1 MTKKIQRIVVVLL
14 TAMFLFTVTACS
26 TTTSTTDTS
35 DTATAESIS
44 DLTDITIHEAAVTLS
59 DADWQAVLDDP
70 TAETFY
76 EASITYDGTT
86 LDDVAF
92 RTKGNS
98 TLTSVASSDSERYSF
113 KIKTDKYTDDQLL
126 NGTNEFVLNN
136 MYADPSYLREYIT
149 YNASDYLGLVTPD
162 TEFVELTVNGEDY
175 GLYLYVESYDDTFV
189 EDNTDSDD
197 TQLYKADGENCTLK
211 TADGTT
217 GFELEYGDDEDL
229 TKIQTLIDTLD
240 AASADNMTELESLLD
255 VDSVLKWTALS
266 YTLGNYDSYIGT
278 KAHNYD
284 LLYTD
289 GKFEMLGWDY
299 NMSFGGFAEDQG
311 SSLSVS
317 AEDLYLGTTAEDRPL
332 VSKLLEV
339 DEYKTQYLAY
349 VDQLE
354 TWLADYDTALPAMA
368 DAISSNVENDPTAF
382 YTSDQ
387 FWSNINGTDMTIDDV
402 SSVSGMTGSAQP
414 GIDDAA
420 AAGGVPSDSAAAAG
434 GVPSD
439 STAAAGGPPAM
450 DDSAAAGGVPAM
462 DDSAAAAGDLPA
474 MGGQMQGQNGG
485 MSISQDTISINDYIR
500 LRLEN

>member
-1 MTKKIQRIVVVLL
+1 VVLL
-14 TAMFLFTVTACS
+14 LTAVFLFTVTACS
-26 TTTSTTDTS
+26 TTTSTTDTASDS
-35 DTATAESIS
+35 DTTTAESIS
-44 DLTDITIHEAAVTLS
+44 DLSDITIHEASITLS
-59 DADWQAVLDDP
+59 DEDWQATLDDP

-86 LDDVAF
+86 LDNVAF

-126 NGTNEFVLNN
+126 DGTNEFVLNN

-149 YNASDYLGLVTPD
+149 YSASDYLGLITPD
-162 TEFVELTVNGEDY
+162 TEFVELTINGEDY

-189 EDNTDSDD
+189 EDNSDSDD

-211 TADGTT
+211 TEDGTT
-217 GFELEYGDDEDL
+217 GFDLDYGDDEDL
-229 TKIQTLIDTLD
+229 TELQTLIDTLD
-240 AASADNMTELESLLD
+240 AASADNMTDLENLLD
-255 VDSVLKWTALS
+255 VDSVLKWTALN
-266 YTLGNYDSYIGT
+266 YTLGSYDSYIGS
-278 KAHNYD
+278 KAHNYY

-289 GKFEMLGWDY
+289 GQFEMVGWDY

-317 AEDLYLGTTAEDRPL
+317 AEDVYLGTTAEDRPL

-349 VDQLE
+349 VEELE

-368 DAISSNVENDPTAF
+368 EAISSNVENDPTAF

-402 SSVSGMTGSAQP
+402 TSVSGMTGSMPAAM
-414 GIDDAA
+414 DDSAA
-420 AAGGVPSDSAAAAG
+420 VAGDLPEMDESAAAAG
-434 GVPSD
+434 GR
-439 STAAAGGPPAM
+439 PAM
-450 DDSAAAGGVPAM
+450 DE
-462 DDSAAAAGDLPA
+462 SAAAAGDLPAMDDASAAAGAVPA